1 MKIVKITEAK
11 YIDNYKI
18 PFQFITNET
27 KVIDFR
33 AFLSNTPYNNEKK
46 YLNLENFQKFRVE
59 MGDLIWNDYDMCFQ
73 AKNLYKNILRK

>member
-18 PFQFITNET
+18 QFQFNTNET

>member
-18 PFQFITNET
+18 QFQFNTNET
-27 KVIDFR
+27 KVIDFK
-33 AFLSNTPYNNEKK
+33 AFLRNTPYNNEKK

>member
-11 YIDNYKI
+11 YLDNYKI
-18 PFQFITNET
+18 QFHFNTNEY
-27 KVIDFR
+27 KVIDFKS
-33 AFLSNTPYNNEKK
+33 FLNNTPYNNEKK
-46 YLNLENFQKFRVE
+46 YLNLENFQKFRIE